1 MEFEPITSATSS
13 SSQRFYDC
21 RSVLFCVA
29 RFHSLPLG
37 DSQVVL
43 CSSLCSAVNA
53 NGNLHCFAFI
63 TRHLGSEMFSRS
75 WASAA
80 KIPSTSRRS
89 YLCNRMD
96 YKHSSFAKHKQT
108 RKRSTV
114 GLELETSWSGV
125 GRSNHCASFAQARRQ
140 KQDRERGREIEASRS
155 RGLEGE
161 RVRGA
166 GLEVERVRWAE
177 GLIKSCRDVR
187 KS

>member
-1 MEFEPITSATSS
+1 M
-13 SSQRFYDC
+13 
-21 RSVLFCVA
+21 
-29 RFHSLPLG
+29 
-37 DSQVVL
+37 
-43 CSSLCSAVNA
+43 
-53 NGNLHCFAFI
+53 
-63 TRHLGSEMFSRS
+63 
-75 WASAA
+75 
-80 KIPSTSRRS
+80 
-89 YLCNRMD
+89 
-96 YKHSSFAKHKQT
+96 
-108 RKRSTV
+108 

-166 GLEVERVRWAE
+166 GLEVERVRGAGLEVERVRWAE